1 MANSTRGSGT
11 TMIVTLVIFIVLAIV
26 GIGTSIWLFQQVS
39 ISKQATLANQNAFE
53 TQIVSLFDE
62 QDWDITHQNRSEY
75 GIKYNEDSYKDVAEK
90 LQKAADLETMSEDL
104 GWEQPGEGKRAL
116 EQNQPP
122 NTKLS
127 TVKALLEHY
136 SKELPAL
143 NRKIDELNSELE
155 HSQNL
160 LADRRREL
168 SELQKKLTEEKEDIL
183 KTHTD
188 SLAKLNSQ
196 YDEMQ
201 KLYQE
206 ARAELKDC
214 QDRLDEARKQ
224 WEQEKTQLKAEA
236 ANWHKL
242 YQQEK
247 YGQVEDVELQPEG
260 KILSVDLEYDFVI
273 VEGGKDM
280 DRKPDTMLVIYR
292 ESPDGK
298 ITTKGRATISKVYD
312 TTSMALIASQ
322 EERLAENDLFVTEIQ
337 WEAYKEFHEQKQ
349 TSDEQE

>member
-1 MANSTRGSGT
+1 MANSSRGSGT
-11 TMIVTLVIFIVLAIV
+11 MTIVALAVLIVLTIV
-26 GIGTSIWLFQQVS
+26 GIGTSIWFFQQMS

-53 TQIVSLFDE
+53 TQIASFFNE
-62 QDWDITHQNRSEY
+62 HDWDITHQTRSEY

-90 LQKAADLETMSEDL
+90 LQKAADLEAMSEDL
-104 GWEQPGEGKRAL
+104 GWKQPGEVERAL
-116 EQNQPP
+116 QQNQPP

-136 SKELPAL
+136 SRELPAL
-143 NRKIDELNSELE
+143 NSKVEELNNKLE
-155 HSQNL
+155 HSQDL

-168 SELQKKLTEEKEDIL
+168 SELQEKFAKEKEDIL
-183 KTHTD
+183 KRHTE
-188 SLAKLNSQ
+188 SIAKLTSQ
-196 YDEMQ
+196 YEEMV

-224 WEQEKTQLKAEA
+224 WEQEKAQLKAEA

-260 KILSVDLEYDFVI
+260 KILSLDPEYNFVI

-280 DRKPDTMLVIYR
+280 DRKPDTRLVIYR

-298 ITTKGRATISKVYD
+298 ITIKGRATISKVND
-312 TTSMALIASQ
+312 TTSLALIASQ
-322 EERLAENDLFVTEIQ
+322 EERLAENDLFTTETQ
-337 WEAYKEFHEQKQ
+337 WEAYKEFQTQKQ
-349 TSDEQE
+349 TGAEQE